1 MCDKNLSDEETIS
14 YLINILNERFDEL
27 FDSRFKTD
35 KFVLGELA
43 AYSDCYN
50 MISAW
55 SDAASNGFDS
65 KYISARTKQ

>member
-1 MCDKNLSDEETIS
+1 MGDKILSDKETIS
-14 YLINILNERFDEL
+14 LLINILNERFVEL
-27 FDSRFKTD
+27 LDPRFKSN

-55 SDAASNGFDS
+55 SDAMSNGFES
-65 KYISARTKQ
+65 KFISVRIK

>member
-1 MCDKNLSDEETIS
+1 MCDKNLSDEKTIS
-14 YLINILNERFDEL
+14 YLIKILNERFDEL
-27 FDSRFKTD
+27 LDPRFKSN

-55 SDAASNGFDS
+55 SDAISNGFDS
-65 KYISARTKQ
+65 EYISARAKQ